1 MYDYSRVETS
11 LDYYY
16 DAEAAI
22 TSYCTIDYIL
32 DIRSMDKPQILE
44 VVSFQI
50 TKLMNANALK
60 YSCLTSPAAAW
71 SQGVGHE
78 CFLGRFLL

>member
-1 MYDYSRVETS
+1 MYDYYSRVETS

-22 TSYCTIDYIL
+22 TSYCTIDSIL
-32 DIRSMDKPQILE
+32 DIRSTDKPQILE

-50 TKLMNANALK
+50 TKLMHALE
-60 YSCLTSPAAAW
+60 YSCFTSPAAAW
-71 SQGVGHE
+71 S
-78 CFLGRFLL
+78 R

>member
-1 MYDYSRVETS
+1 MYEYYSRVETS

-22 TSYCTIDYIL
+22 TSYCTIDYII

-50 TKLMNANALK
+50 TKLMYALK
-60 YSCLTSPAAAW
+60 YSCFTSPAAAW
-71 SQGVGHE
+71 SS
-78 CFLGRFLL
+78 

>member
-50 TKLMNANALK
+50 TKLMYKIFLFNQPR
-60 YSCLTSPAAAW
+60 SGMVSGGW
-71 SQGVGHE
+71 S
-78 CFLGRFLL
+78 